1 MLDKIQS
8 LETKVENDKTAFGE
22 MKDKLLISFKTFEL
36 IMVLNL
42 QALELDGRVSFREL
56 NGYN

>member
-1 MLDKIQS
+1 
-8 LETKVENDKTAFGE
+8 

-56 NGYN
+56 TGYN